1 MNYPG
6 QVFYVS
12 PLEDQY
18 PLATFDSVL
27 DQGQTQEEIG
37 IFRLSSIQNG
47 LNATSIFSYP
57 GKFETKKKEIDFRSE
72 LNEFIGGKGP
82 GVMVVEDDGNTPRK
96 AQDLITHLTLPNN
109 DKIHEFISR
118 DDKNAI
124 MEAFAMPKGILGV
137 LPESGMFN
145 QQQLEE
151 EYNYYN
157 SITRD
162 YRADISEALKKIFAN
177 WHQPVMSEFKIKELQ
192 YTRPEE
198 SVKEDS
204 SGKTKSLPPEQLQ
217 AQAQLKGSVG
227 GVQGILSL
235 QASVAQGI
243 TGVDAGVAILIE
255 IYGFR
260 EDVARRMLMK

>member
-1 MNYPG
+1 
-6 QVFYVS
+6 
-12 PLEDQY
+12 
-18 PLATFDSVL
+18 VL

-47 LNATSIFSYP
+47 LNANTIFSYP
-57 GKFETKKKEIDFRSE
+57 GKFESKKKEDDFRE
-72 LNEFIGGKGP
+72 GLDPYKGGKGA
-82 GVMVVEDDGNTPRK
+82 GSIIVIEDETGTKK
-96 AQDLITHLTLPNN
+96 AQDLVTNLTIPNN